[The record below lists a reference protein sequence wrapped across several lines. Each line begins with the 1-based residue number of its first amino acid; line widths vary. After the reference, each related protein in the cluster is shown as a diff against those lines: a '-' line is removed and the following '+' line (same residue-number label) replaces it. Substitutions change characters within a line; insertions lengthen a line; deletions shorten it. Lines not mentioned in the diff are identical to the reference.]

1 MKKIIVKEFR
11 EIITDPIF
19 LTASENKIVQHDE
32 LPMVN
37 DELSVTLYLKVKSTE
52 NSIRTPGLWLHP
64 KKTTLYARFSGN
76 WSCDA
81 GIGETTAKL
90 SLNKWHHI
98 SYTLS
103 DFKKRLDLYIDCSWI
118 GFCGIEN
125 VQTQKVLFNT
135 GPLHIGSAF
144 DQGFTGEISNF
155 RYFNWRLSAKEV
167 EKNFL
172 VGHLLVF

>member
-37 DELSVTLYLKVKSTE
+37 DELSVTLYLKVKSISSNWACIFHKGTE

-64 KKTTLYARFSGN
+64 NKTTLYTRFSGN
-76 WSCDA
+76 WAWDA
-81 GIGETTAKL
+81 GIEIRPL
-90 SLNKWHHI
+90 HRLFMDRILWHREC
-98 SYTLS
+98 S
-103 DFKKRLDLYIDCSWI
+103 DA
-118 GFCGIEN
+118 
-125 VQTQKVLFNT
+125 KVLFNT

>member
-52 NSIRTPGLWLHP
+52 NIIRTPGLWLHP
-64 KKTTLYARFSGN
+64 NKTTLYARFSGN
-76 WSCDA
+76 WACDA

-103 DFKKRLDLYIDCSWI
+103 DFKKRLDLYIDSSWI
-118 GFCGIEN
+118 GFYGIEN